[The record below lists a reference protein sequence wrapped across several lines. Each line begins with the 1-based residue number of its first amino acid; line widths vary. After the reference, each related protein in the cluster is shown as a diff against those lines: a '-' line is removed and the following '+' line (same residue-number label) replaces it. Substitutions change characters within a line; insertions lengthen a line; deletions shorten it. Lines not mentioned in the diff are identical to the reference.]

1 MNPTE
6 KQKAALSTL
15 KESLPEIKAIMG
27 LHAKNGVN
35 LEALALQELD
45 NLQMIANGKPE
56 IYECMPQSVLLAV
69 KNVLK
74 QNLTLDP
81 YAGLVYVKTRNLK
94 TGMGPDGQPVWAKIL
109 EIQPSANGLISIAR
123 QCGRIL
129 DMKRPEVTK
138 DDKGK
143 VTGCSVEILLP
154 SAGNTTRWEKFSFDE
169 SDFIRWRRASDKE
182 NGRGKNDVGTENY
195 KYANANYT
203 NWQGGIDPEFARA
216 KAVRHALKKLGTNQ
230 NEVIYVPKTGTM
242 PAGPL
247 TTTIVESGAD
257 ESAANDE
264 HQNGTVDV
272 EHTVVS
278 SSPANESVVI
288 PNSSDL

>member
-1 MNPTE
+1 MNATE

-81 YAGLVYVKTRNLK
+81 YAGLVYVKTRGVKISSN
-94 TGMGPDGQPVWAKIL
+94 PDVYAKVL

-129 DMKRPEVTK
+129 DMKRPEVTY
-138 DDKGK
+138 DEKGK
-143 VTGCSVEILLP
+143 VKGCSVEILLP

-169 SDFIRWRRASDKE
+169 SDILRWRRASDKE
-182 NGRGKNDVGTENY
+182 NGRGKQDVGSENY

-203 NWQGGIDPEFARA
+203 NWNGGVDPEFARA

-247 TTTIVESGAD
+247 TTTIVETGAD

-264 HQNGTVDV
+264 HQPGTVDV

-278 SSPANESVVI
+278 SSPANESVTV
-288 PNSSDL
+288 PNASDL